1 MTLWL
6 VGHPELARELNK
18 PSNAALAS
26 RIQVRCE
33 LKPIVD
39 REAFR
44 ALIQHGFSQAGLT
57 SNILSDSGI
66 ELIRMASQGNP
77 RKAHQVIVTSMRLA
91 ADQQLNHLTDDLIQ
105 NAISMFK
112 SA

>member
-1 MTLWL
+1 MN
-6 VGHPELARELNK
+6 VDGALARELNK
-18 PSNAALAS
+18 PGNAALAS

-33 LKPIVD
+33 LKPIAE
-39 REAFR
+39 REAFH

-57 SNILSDSGI
+57 NNILSESGI

-77 RKAHQVIVTSMRLA
+77 RKAHQVILTSMRLA
-91 ADQQLNHLTDDLIQ
+91 ADQQLNHLPDDLIQ